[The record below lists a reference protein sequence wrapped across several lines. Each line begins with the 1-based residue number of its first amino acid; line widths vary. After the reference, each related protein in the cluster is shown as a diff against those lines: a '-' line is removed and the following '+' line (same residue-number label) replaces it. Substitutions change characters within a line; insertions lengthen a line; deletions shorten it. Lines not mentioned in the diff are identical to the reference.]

1 MSNNAPPYAI
11 SGRRG
16 LMLVIS
22 SPSGAGKT
30 SLSRRLVADHESLD
44 LSISC
49 TTRSPRPGE
58 KDGREYHFVTQ
69 ERFDALIAEDAFFEW
84 AHVHDNR
91 YGTLKAPVYHSLE
104 LGDDVL
110 FDIDWQGA
118 RQITERSSEAVVK
131 VFILPPSL
139 KALKRRLEARAQDEA
154 DVIARRIARAKEE
167 IQHYGEYDYVI
178 VNDDF
183 DRAYAQLA
191 HIFHAEQLKLARNP
205 GVDGFVAALMA
216 EATP

>member
-1 MSNNAPPYAI
+1 MAPPVSSVPRQRLGVLMVV
-11 SGRRG
+11 SG
-16 LMLVIS
+16 
-22 SPSGAGKT
+22 PSGSGKT
-30 SLSRRLVADHESLD
+30 THCRQLCDAGEAIF
-44 LSISC
+44 SISC

-118 RQITERSSEAVVK
+118 RQITERSSEAVN
-131 VFILPPSL
+131 SL
-139 KALKRRLEARAQDEA
+139 SRPAPTM
-154 DVIARRIARAKEE
+154 ISGIS
-167 IQHYGEYDYVI
+167 
-178 VNDDF
+178 
-183 DRAYAQLA
+183 
-191 HIFHAEQLKLARNP
+191 
-205 GVDGFVAALMA
+205 
-216 EATP
+216 